1 MSTLAIVQA
10 RLGSL
15 RLPNKVLLEI
25 NGEKIIDVV
34 LHRLELCQNIDKIIV
49 ATGSSLENEPLI
61 NHLQGRDI
69 NVFVGSEHD
78 VLKRFLQC
86 AEKNK
91 AQHIVRITA
100 DCPLIDPEIIDAV
113 VKLYKKT
120 EADYCSNTLPPTY
133 PDGLDVEVFSIEA
146 LRLTEK
152 LASDKTDR
160 EHVTRY
166 MRNTFKNIVN
176 LRNEVD
182 LSDFRMT
189 VDEQADYEF
198 LQSICENSKYLSN
211 VLWQDVVKGI
221 KSGLYKD
228 LLKSGVQ
235 RNEGAE
241 MTDGQKLYKRA
252 KSMIPGGTMLLSK
265 RPEMFLPGKWPSYFS
280 KASGCKIWDLD
291 QNELLDMSIMGIGTN
306 TLGYGHPFVDQAVQG
321 AIKNGNLSTLNCP
334 EEVWLAEE
342 LLKMNSWAGGV
353 RFART
358 GGEANAIA
366 VRIARAAVGKEG
378 IAVCGYHGWHD
389 WYLSANLGTKDEL
402 NRHLLP
408 GLSTSG
414 VPESLAGTIY
424 GFAYNDF
431 DELTQLLDTK
441 NIGVVKMEVQRST
454 PPIDDFLL
462 KVRKLCDDRGVIL
475 IFDECT
481 SGFRETYG
489 GLFQKYQVEPDLS
502 IFGKTIGNGYA
513 LTAIVGKAEIMDFAE
528 TTFISS
534 TFWTERIGPCAAL
547 ATLQVMREIESWNEI
562 SKIGKNIKNFWK
574 DTAQKYDYEI
584 ETFGLDSLAGFT
596 VICDKPMHIKTFI
609 TQELLKNNILG
620 SNMIYTSIAHEQ
632 KYLDRYFDEFDKIAQ
647 KIPIIIENS
656 DYENVLEG
664 PVCHSGF
671 SRLN

>member
-1 MSTLAIVQA
+1 MSTVAIVQA
-10 RLGSL
+10 RLGSV

-25 NGEKIIDVV
+25 KGEKIIDVV
-34 LHRLELCQNIDKIIV
+34 VKRLMLCQKIDKIVI
-49 ATGSSLENEPLI
+49 ATGASAENELLI
-61 NHLQGRDI
+61 NHLKQRGI
-69 NVFVGSEHD
+69 NVFVGSETD
-78 VLKRFLQC
+78 VLKRYLEC
-86 AEKNK
+86 AEAHK

-100 DCPLIDPEIIDAV
+100 DCPLIDPKVVDAV
-113 VKLYKKT
+113 INLYKETK
-120 EADYCSNTLPPTY
+120 ADYGTNTLIPTY
-133 PDGLDVEVFSIEA
+133 PDGLDVEVFSIET

-152 LASDKTDR
+152 LTSENTDR
-160 EHVTRY
+160 EHVTRH
-166 MRNTFKNIVN
+166 MRKTLDNTVN

-189 VDEQADYEF
+189 LDEQADYDF
-198 LQSICENSKYLSN
+198 MKAICASSNSLSN
-211 VLWQDVVKGI
+211 IFWQDVVDGI
-221 KSGLYKD
+221 RSGKYQD
-228 LLKSGVQ
+228 LLQSGIQ

-265 RPEMFLPGKWPSYFS
+265 RPEMFLPNRWPSYFS
-280 KASGCKIWDLD
+280 KASGCTIWDLD

-306 TLGYGHPFVDQAVQG
+306 TLGYGHPIVDQAVQE
-321 AIKNGNLSTLNCP
+321 AVQNGNLSTLNCP

-342 LLKMNSWAGGV
+342 LLSMNPWAGGV

-366 VRIARAAVGKEG
+366 VRIARAAIGREG
-378 IAVCGYHGWHD
+378 VAVCGYHGWHD

-408 GLSTSG
+408 GLSTNG
-414 VPESLAGTIY
+414 VPESLEGTIF
-424 GFAYNDF
+424 GFAYNNF
-431 DELTQLLDTK
+431 EELTHLLDTK
-441 NIGVVKMEVQRST
+441 NIGVIKMEVQRSI
-454 PPIDDFLL
+454 PPEDDFLL

-489 GLFQKYQVEPDLS
+489 GLFQKYDVEPDLS
-502 IFGKTIGNGYA
+502 IFGNTIGNGYA
-513 LTAIVGKAEIMDFAE
+513 LTAVVGKREIMDFAE

-534 TFWTERIGPCAAL
+534 TFWTERIGPSAAL
-547 ATLQVMREIESWNEI
+547 ATLQVMKEIESWKTI
-562 SKIGKNIKNFWK
+562 TQIGSQIKKFWK
-574 DTAQKYDYEI
+574 DTAIKFDYQI
-584 ETFGLDSLAGFT
+584 QTFGLDSLAGFT
-596 VICDKPMHIKTFI
+596 VICDKPMHIKTYI

-632 KYLDRYFDEFDKIAQ
+632 KYLDRYFNEFDKIAQ
-647 KIPIIIENS
+647 KIPIIIENA
-656 DYENVLEG
+656 DYESILDG